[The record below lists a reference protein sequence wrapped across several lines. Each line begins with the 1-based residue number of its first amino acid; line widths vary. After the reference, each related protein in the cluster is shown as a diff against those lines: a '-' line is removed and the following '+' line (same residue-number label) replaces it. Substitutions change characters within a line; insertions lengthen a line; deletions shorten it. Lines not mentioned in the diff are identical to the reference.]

1 MFQVETQ
8 FTQDSKACPGVRFT
22 LRVLNQYQR
31 AIRDAKIVDARTRIS
46 ELAAAYSSLPDPDA
60 EGAPEGAE
68 AARLRIERNTVD
80 HRMGL
85 IITTE
90 LKPAYIR
97 ASLISVEGLRLNP
110 EPSVIVVGDP
120 WGGLI
125 ANAPDELLDEIYAA
139 AVQNSGLSG
148 EQEKN

>member
-22 LRVLNQYQR
+22 MRVLNQYQR
-31 AIRDAKIVDARTRIS
+31 AIRDSKIVDARTRIS
-46 ELAAAYSSLPDPDA
+46 ELSAKYSALPDPD
-60 EGAPEGAE
+60 GDPTMPSAE
-68 AARLRIERNTVD
+68 AARLRIERNTID
-80 HRMGL
+80 HRLGL
-85 IITTE
+85 VITTE

-97 ASLISVEGLRLNP
+97 ASLVGIEGLHLNP
-110 EPSVIVVGDP
+110 EPVTTTADP

-125 ANAPDELLDEIYAA
+125 GNAPDELLDEIYTA